1 MKRVIIIGLLLFL
14 LSGCTAQE
22 TFETV
27 NDVFAPQPNQE
38 PASVDFLLP
47 EDAATPVFYG
57 DGGKLYFCEGYEI
70 MVETLESGD
79 INRTVSTLTGYGVD
93 SLTILQT
100 GSTQLQRYECV
111 WTAAGEGGDQV
122 GRMVIL
128 DDGNYHYCISFTALA
143 TDAGS
148 LQETWQEIA
157 SSFQLSS

>member
-1 MKRVIIIGLLLFL
+1 MKRIIIMGFLLFM
-14 LSGCTAQE
+14 LSGCAAQE

-27 NDVFAPQPNQE
+27 SDVYSPQSSPM
-38 PASVDFLLP
+38 PASVEFLLP
-47 EDAATPVFYG
+47 KDAAAPVFHS
-57 DGGKLYFCEGYEI
+57 DGGKLYFCKGYEI

-79 INRTVSTLTGYGVD
+79 LNRTVATLTGFDAD
-93 SLTILQT
+93 SLTILDT
-100 GSTQLQRYECV
+100 GNTQPQRYECV

-128 DDGNYHYCISFTALA
+128 DDGSYHYCISFTALA
-143 TDAGS
+143 NDAGS